1 MPDLIIKPQTNSGDR
16 LRLQDR
22 TGTDVLTTADSGASL
37 GTISGGTLQSGV
49 TGGAGLTDVPKITN
63 IDHWRLVTSFNG
75 GADPVL
81 DSNMERD
88 DTFLADLG
96 TGMSASSGIWTFPST
111 GYWWVHACMSSSHSN
126 ANPYFMMKIMHTQ
139 NNGGA
144 WSAIWE
150 GTWTSHA
157 ANARTGS
164 MVSAF
169 LDITD
174 LSNHKIKFAIE
185 SGEASATKFVSDT
198 QNRAWFS
205 FVKLS
210 AT

>member
-63 IDHWRLVTSFNG
+63 IDHWRLHTSFDGDVN
-75 GADPVL
+75 PIL
-81 DSNMERD
+81 ESSMERD

-126 ANPYFMMKIMHTQ
+126 ANAYFMMKIMHTQ
-139 NNGGA
+139 NNSDYTG
-144 WSAIWE
+144 IWE
-150 GTWTSHA
+150 GEWNSHA
-157 ANARTGS
+157 GGARAGS

-174 LSNHKIKFAIE
+174 LSNHKIKFAVE
-185 SGEASATKFVSDT
+185 SGEGSATKFVSST
-198 QNRAWFS
+198 TNRAWFA